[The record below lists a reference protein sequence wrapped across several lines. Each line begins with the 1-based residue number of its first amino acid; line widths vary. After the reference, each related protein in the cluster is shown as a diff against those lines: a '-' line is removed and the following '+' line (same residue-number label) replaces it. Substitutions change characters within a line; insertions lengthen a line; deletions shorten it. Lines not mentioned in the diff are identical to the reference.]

1 MKALQQIIR
10 RVAENPSQPWA
21 LATLD
26 LSNPESE
33 LARGAAAKS
42 APAKII
48 AALI

>member
-1 MKALQQIIR
+1 MVVVKKS
-10 RVAENPSQPWA
+10 EPWA

-42 APAKII
+42 VRAKII
-48 AALI
+48 AASI